1 MALRAR
7 VLGLAARAV
16 EQCLNSDPSDGQDPV
31 WPCHCGQTARRAG
44 RRAKTVVTA
53 LGPLRLER
61 AYYHC
66 SACASGFFPRDR
78 LLGPEA
84 DSLSPAVHRMNG
96 VAAAHSSFGE
106 ASDLLHELAGLSLN
120 PKRSERAAKA
130 LGLQIR
136 QDEQEVVDPPQ
147 EAAPTLYLGMDGTGV
162 PVRASEREG
171 RRGKQPD
178 GSARTREAKLVT
190 VWSAETRTPDQPPER
205 DPDSVSVTAAIETAA
220 SRDTDPQLSPFAQR
234 VVREATRRGFDQAGR
249 RVILGDG
256 AAWIWNL
263 AGECFPDAIEIV
275 DLFHAKQHL
284 WEVARSIYGP
294 GTDLAAEWA
303 TRRCQDLDAGRI
315 QALLTALDAQASH
328 CDPARRCLNYIST
341 NRERMRY
348 DRFRAMGLC
357 ITSGV
362 VEASCRTT
370 VGLRLKRSGM
380 HWTVEGAN
388 AILALRC
395 AILSNRFDDFWERR
409 PLAG

>member
-1 MALRAR
+1 M
-7 VLGLAARAV
+7 
-16 EQCLNSDPSDGQDPV
+16 
-31 WPCHCGQTARRAG
+31 
-44 RRAKTVVTA
+44 
-53 LGPLRLER
+53 
-61 AYYHC
+61 
-66 SACASGFFPRDR
+66 
-78 LLGPEA
+78 
-84 DSLSPAVHRMNG
+84 
-96 VAAAHSSFGE
+96 
-106 ASDLLHELAGLSLN
+106 
-120 PKRSERAAKA
+120 
-130 LGLQIR
+130 
-136 QDEQEVVDPPQ
+136 DPPQ